1 MRVLPE
7 REQDQA
13 LIRLVH
19 LDAFRRPE
27 APDDGPPEV
36 ALVDELRTSDAWI
49 PGLSLVAVTGTEVI
63 GHVCTTRGLV
73 DEEPVLAL
81 GPIGVLVA
89 HQGRGVGSALVRET
103 LRLSEV
109 LGEAQRLA
117 HQGGSNSATLVSD
130 EYSDGPQRQ
139 HRLLVNQA
147 SGRTHMSDDFG
158 PGHGHQRQPGY
169 PRVARS

>member
-7 REQDQA
+7 REQDQP

-27 APDDGPPEV
+27 SPDDEPPEV
-36 ALVDELRTSDAWI
+36 ALVEQLRTSDAWI
-49 PGLSLVAVTGTEVI
+49 PGLSLVAVTGSKVI

-109 LGEAQRLA
+109 LGEVLI
-117 HQGGSNSATLVSD
+117 GLLGSNAYYGRFGFEPSNRHGIDPTDSGWGHHFQVKLL
-130 EYSDGPQRQ
+130 GRQRGSITGTF
-139 HRLLVNQA
+139 H
-147 SGRTHMSDDFG
+147 
-158 PGHGHQRQPGY
+158 Y
-169 PRVARS
+169 PPPFDAL